1 MQQARSNVHRRSLYI
16 IPIFFTKPSFR
27 VILEILL
34 YLIPRLFLTV
44 YLPNGVLL
52 VKLERYNYKQVKI
65 RTEILSYLPT
75 SLHFRTLMRYYIL
88 PLYNFIKIIKYI
100 DSVLIV
106 QSLHYPILLILLAK
120 LLHRH
125 VYLYIGGD
133 QVTVLSFL
141 IPFAKPLRKVMLGWL
156 LLKSKFV
163 LNLADKVLFI
173 SYRLLENNL
182 YSKKNKSKICVALN
196 FPGINFFSYFQ
207 MKKKIQNR
215 DPVIG
220 YVGAFTH
227 YKGFHRFIKAI
238 PVIIKRKPDI
248 KIMIIGDPNSFYPRI
263 LKKLTDK
270 IVKRYPKNILFLGYI
285 PHRILPKY
293 LNEMRLLILPS
304 FTEGIPHVILEA
316 MACGTPVLA
325 TPIGGIPEI
334 IQDGVTGFLLRNPDP
349 YTIANK
355 VLELLD
361 NLNALSKVSIAANL
375 RVKEFTFKKAV
386 IQWKQCLFEV

>member
-1 MQQARSNVHRRSLYI
+1 
-16 IPIFFTKPSFR
+16 
-27 VILEILL
+27 
-34 YLIPRLFLTV
+34 
-44 YLPNGVLL
+44 
-52 VKLERYNYKQVKI
+52 
-65 RTEILSYLPT
+65 
-75 SLHFRTLMRYYIL
+75 
-88 PLYNFIKIIKYI
+88 
-100 DSVLIV
+100 
-106 QSLHYPILLILLAK
+106 
-120 LLHRH
+120 
-125 VYLYIGGD
+125 
-133 QVTVLSFL
+133 
-141 IPFAKPLRKVMLGWL
+141 MLGWL